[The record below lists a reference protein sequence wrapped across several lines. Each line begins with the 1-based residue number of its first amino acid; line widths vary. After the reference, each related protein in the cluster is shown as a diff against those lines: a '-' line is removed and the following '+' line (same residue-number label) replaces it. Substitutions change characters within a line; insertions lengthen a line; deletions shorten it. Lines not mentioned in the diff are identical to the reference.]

1 MVVNMA
7 EAIASKQITVP
18 TVVVNMAE
26 ASTSK
31 HKQTANPTAVVRLKS
46 SLLNKH
52 KHYSITINNKQ
63 KIYVSNFMCCNKSE
77 MNFRSN
83 KQIIA

>member
-1 MVVNMA
+1 MA
-7 EAIASKQITVP
+7 EAIASKQIAVP
-18 TVVVNMAE
+18 TVVVNQAE

-63 KIYVSNFMCCNKSE
+63 KYMLAILCVVTSLK
-77 MNFRSN
+77 
-83 KQIIA
+83 

>member
-1 MVVNMA
+1 MNKA
-7 EAIASKQITVP
+7 EAIVSKQIAVP
-18 TVVVNMAE
+18 TVVVNKAE
-26 ASTSK
+26 AINSK
-31 HKQTANPTAVVRLKS
+31 HKQTANPTVVVRLKS

>member
-1 MVVNMA
+1 MNKA
-7 EAIASKQITVP
+7 EAIVSKQIAVP
-18 TVVVNMAE
+18 TVVVNKAE
-26 ASTSK
+26 AINSK
-31 HKQTANPTAVVRLKS
+31 HKQTANPTVVVRLKS

-52 KHYSITINNKQ
+52 YSININNKQ

>member
-1 MVVNMA
+1 MVVNKA
-7 EAIASKQITVP
+7 EAIASKQ
-18 TVVVNMAE
+18 
-26 ASTSK
+26 
-31 HKQTANPTAVVRLKS
+31 TANPTVVVRLKS
-46 SLLNKH
+46 SLLNKN
-52 KHYSITINNKQ
+52 KHYSIIINNKQ

>member
-1 MVVNMA
+1 MA

-63 KIYVSNFMCCNKSE
+63 KNIC
-77 MNFRSN
+77 
-83 KQIIA
+83 